1 MTAWVLPT
9 ALVSVVGLTLLHLGT
24 VTSIRTR
31 CGFEAAETLARALSL
46 LAFVLLVTSAQ
57 LFSRSWAIA
66 GLASMAVAN
75 WPGLLVRATGGPD
88 PICLMRRE
96 VKGLFEG
103 IQAASAAPAARSD
116 AEARVRSLERYRSG
130 LTARVLDAIA
140 AVVDR
145 EFADP
150 ADAAATH
157 RAYDEFDA
165 AIAELRKAHSW

>member
-9 ALVSVVGLTLLHLGT
+9 ALVSVIGLTVLHLGT
-24 VTSIRTR
+24 VTTIRTR
-31 CGFEAAETLARALSL
+31 CGFVAAESLARVLSVV
-46 LAFVLLVTSAQ
+46 AFVLLVTSAQ
-57 LFSRSWAIA
+57 LFSRSLAVA

-75 WPGLLVRATGGPD
+75 WPGLLVRATGDRD

-96 VKGLFEG
+96 VKGLFEA
-103 IQAASAAPAARSD
+103 IQAANAAPAARSD
-116 AEARVRSLERYRSG
+116 AEARVRSLQRYRSR
-130 LTARVLDAIA
+130 LTTRVLDAIA

-150 ADAAATH
+150 PDVAAAH
-157 RAYDEFDA
+157 QAYDEFDA